1 MTMSKTTVSVNPEIL
16 VWARETAGLG
26 HEAAVKK
33 LGIRDARGV
42 AAIDRLHALESG
54 KDEPTRAMLSKMA
67 KQYRRPLLT
76 FYLSSPPPKG
86 DRGADFRT
94 VPSGYSDAYHALV
107 DALVRDLR
115 ARQSMVRALLED
127 EDEAEPLPF
136 VGSKKMSDGTSVVLQ
151 SLRELLGIEV
161 ETYYR
166 RPNPKAAFDLLRERA
181 GRQGV
186 FVLLKGDLRSYHTAI
201 DTDLFRGFTI
211 ADAVAPF
218 IVINHRDTRSAWSF
232 TLLHELTHL
241 ILGQSGIDS
250 ASIEND
256 NHVERFCDAVAGE
269 FLLPEPEL
277 RHLGISSDMELE
289 SMEARIGEF
298 ADERNLSRTMVAY
311 NAQRANLI
319 DRRVFEI
326 LSDKFHRQ
334 WIEQRQGQREQARSQ
349 DGGPSYYTV
358 RRHRLGNELLALVR
372 RMKDA
377 DAVSTSKAAR
387 ILGVNATNVH
397 NLLNPS
403 RSP

>member
-1 MTMSKTTVSVNPEIL
+1 MSQTTTVSVNPEIL

-26 HEAAVKK
+26 HEEAVKK
-33 LGIRDARGV
+33 LDIRDARGV

-54 KDEPTRAMLSKMA
+54 KDAPTRAMLSKMA

-76 FYLSSPPPKG
+76 FYLSAPPPKG

-94 VPSGYSDAYHALV
+94 VPSGYSDKDHARV

-115 ARQSMVRALLED
+115 ARQSMVRALLEN

-136 VGSKKMSDGTSVVLQ
+136 VGSKKMSDGTSAILQ
-151 SLRELLGIEV
+151 SLRELLDV
-161 ETYYR
+161 EIDTYYR
-166 RPNPKAAFDLLRERA
+166 QPNPKAAFDLLRERA

-186 FVLLKGDLRSYHTAI
+186 FVLLKGDLGSYHTAM

-211 ADAVAPF
+211 ADTVAPF
-218 IVINHRDTRSAWSF
+218 IVINDRDARPAWSF

-241 ILGQSGIDS
+241 ILGQSGIGGTS
-250 ASIEND
+250 TENET
-256 NHVERFCDAVAGE
+256 ERFCDAVAGE
-269 FLLPEPEL
+269 FLLPEPGL

-289 SMEARIGEF
+289 SLEARMSEF
-298 ADERNLSRTMVAY
+298 ADEHNLSRTMVAY

-326 LSDKFHRQ
+326 LSEKFRQQ
-334 WIEQRQGQREQARSQ
+334 WIVQRQGQREQARSQ

-358 RRHRLGNELLALVR
+358 RRHRLGNELVALVR

-377 DAVSTSKAAR
+377 DALSTSKAAR

-397 NLLNPS
+397 SLLYS
-403 RSP
+403 ARSS

>member
-1 MTMSKTTVSVNPEIL
+1 MSKTTTVSVNPEIL

-26 HEAAVKK
+26 HEEAVKK
-33 LGIRDARGV
+33 LDIRDARGV
-42 AAIDRLHALESG
+42 AAINRLHALESG
-54 KDEPTRAMLSKMA
+54 KDAPTRAMLSKMA

-76 FYLSSPPPKG
+76 FYLSAPPPKG

-94 VPSGYSDAYHALV
+94 VPSGYSDDDHALV

-136 VGSKKMSDGTSVVLQ
+136 VGSKKMSDGTSVILQ
-151 SLRELLGIEV
+151 SLRELLDV
-161 ETYYR
+161 EIDTYYHQ
-166 RPNPKAAFDLLRERA
+166 PNPKAAFDLLRERA

-186 FVLLKGDLRSYHTAI
+186 FVLLKGDLGSYHTAM

-211 ADAVAPF
+211 ADTVTPF
-218 IVINHRDTRSAWSF
+218 IVINDRDARPAWSF

-241 ILGQSGIDS
+241 ILGQSGIGGTS
-250 ASIEND
+250 TENET
-256 NHVERFCDAVAGE
+256 ERFCDAVAGE
-269 FLLPEPEL
+269 FLLPEREL
-277 RHLGISSDMELE
+277 RHLGISSNMELE
-289 SMEARIGEF
+289 SMEARMSEF
-298 ADERNLSRTMVAY
+298 ADEHNLSRTMVAY

-319 DRRVFEI
+319 DSRVFEI
-326 LSDKFHRQ
+326 LSEKFRQQ
-334 WIEQRQGQREQARSQ
+334 WIAQRQSQREQDRSQ

-358 RRHRLGNELLALVR
+358 RRHRLGNELVALVR

-377 DAVSTSKAAR
+377 DALSTSKAAR

-397 NLLNPS
+397 SLLYS
-403 RSP
+403 ARSS

>member
-1 MTMSKTTVSVNPEIL
+1 MSKTTTVSVNPEIL

-26 HEAAVKK
+26 HEEAVKK
-33 LGIRDARGV
+33 LDIRDAHGV
-42 AAIDRLHALESG
+42 AAINRLHALESG
-54 KDEPTRAMLSKMA
+54 KDAPTRAMLSKMA

-76 FYLSSPPPKG
+76 FYLSAPPPKG

-94 VPSGYSDAYHALV
+94 VPSGYSDDDHALV

-136 VGSKKMSDGTSVVLQ
+136 VGSKRMSDGTSVILQ
-151 SLRELLGIEV
+151 SLRELLDIEID
-161 ETYYR
+161 TYYHQ
-166 RPNPKAAFDLLRERA
+166 PNPKAAFDLLRERA

-186 FVLLKGDLRSYHTAI
+186 FVLLKGDLGSYHTAM

-211 ADAVAPF
+211 ADTIAPF
-218 IVINHRDTRSAWSF
+218 IVINDRDARPAWSF
-232 TLLHELTHL
+232 TLLHELTHM
-241 ILGQSGIDS
+241 ILGQSGIGGTS
-250 ASIEND
+250 TENET
-256 NHVERFCDAVAGE
+256 ERFCDAVAGE

-277 RHLGISSDMELE
+277 RHLGISSNMELE
-289 SMEARIGEF
+289 SLEARVSEF
-298 ADERNLSRTMVAY
+298 ADEHNLSRTMVAY

-326 LSDKFHRQ
+326 LSEKFRQQ
-334 WIEQRQGQREQARSQ
+334 WIAQRQGQREQARSQ

-358 RRHRLGNELLALVR
+358 RRHRLGNELVALVR

-377 DAVSTSKAAR
+377 DALSTSKAAR

-397 NLLNPS
+397 SLLYS
-403 RSP
+403 ARSS